1 MLFEEPFFKD
11 KIWQKERLLDYGFEE
26 GNGKLTFFQPF
37 MDGHFEAR
45 IQVILPDKATG
56 QVWDLDM
63 DEEYHAFRI
72 QRAVGSFVG
81 EVRERYAEILHQV
94 VQHCTEVE
102 AFQSAQGNRLVRYI
116 EKSFQ
121 EGPDYPFT
129 KAPEIAT
136 LRHAANQKWYGLVTQ
151 VPWTA
156 LGIANKEGTV
166 EIINVKVEAGQM
178 KNLLSTVGIYPAY
191 HMSKKTW
198 VSISLDGSL
207 TDEVLFDLVSKS
219 RNLVAPITM
228 QGSPD
233 PCCWL
238 IPANPKLYDI
248 DTELRSKGT
257 ILWTQKPKIKAGDMV
272 CIYMT
277 APIQAIRYL
286 CRVTKSSILE
296 ADKEYMQLEL
306 LCELADS
313 EFPLLRMK
321 DLGVKAVRGSR
332 LATPEC
338 REALGNLLKE

>member
-11 KIWQKERLLDYGFEE
+11 RIWQKERLLDYGFKEE
-26 GNGKLTFFQPF
+26 NGNLTFYQLF
-37 MDGHFEAR
+37 MEGHFEAR
-45 IQVILPDKATG
+45 IQVILPDKATS

-94 VQHCTEVE
+94 VQHCTETE
-102 AFQSAQGNRLVRYI
+102 PFHSAQGNRLVRYI

-121 EGPDYPFT
+121 EDPDYPFT

-156 LGIANKEGTV
+156 LGVANKEGVV
-166 EIINVKVEAGQM
+166 EIINIKVEAGQM

-207 TDEVLFDLVSKS
+207 IDEVLFELVSKS
-219 RNLVAPITM
+219 RDLVAPKM
-228 QGSPD
+228 KHVSSG

-238 IPANPKLYDI
+238 IPANPKVYDI

-257 ILWTQKPKIKAGDMV
+257 ILWAQKPKIKAGDII

-286 CRVTKSSILE
+286 CRVTRSFILE

-306 LCELADS
+306 LRELADND
-313 EFPLLRMK
+313 FPLSRMK
-321 DLGVKAVRGSR
+321 ELGVKAVRGPR

-338 REALGNLLKE
+338 CEALENLLKE